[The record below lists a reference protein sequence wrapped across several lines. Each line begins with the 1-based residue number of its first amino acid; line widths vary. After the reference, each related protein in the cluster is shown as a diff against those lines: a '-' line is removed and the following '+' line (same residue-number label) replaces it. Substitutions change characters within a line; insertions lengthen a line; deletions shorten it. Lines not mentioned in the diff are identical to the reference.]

1 MNEFGEKLRELRGN
15 KSIREAARGIE
26 ISHTYLDSLEKGA
39 DPRTGKKRIPT
50 IDVVN
55 KISLYYDYDF
65 FDLISL
71 AGLFVSIRELPEEQ
85 KEAQKKRFV
94 KMINKISD
102 DNEKDVKEKY
112 DDLLNE
118 KLNFD
123 ETQYLKHSYNFLQT
137 EINDS
142 NNKKEDSDDNDNY
155 LTNNII
161 TMGVMLQK
169 LYQEKGSKDVD
180 VYNDIINDFDDFL
193 KRYLNIK

>member
-1 MNEFGEKLRELRGN
+1 
-15 KSIREAARGIE
+15 
-26 ISHTYLDSLEKGA
+26 
-39 DPRTGKKRIPT
+39 
-50 IDVVN
+50 
-55 KISLYYDYDF
+55 
-65 FDLISL
+65 
-71 AGLFVSIRELPEEQ
+71 
-85 KEAQKKRFV
+85 
-94 KMINKISD
+94 MINKISD

-180 VYNDIINDFDDFL
+180 VYNDIITDFDKFI
-193 KRYLNIK
+193 KKYLDVK

>member
-65 FDLISL
+65 FELINL
-71 AGLFVSIRELPEEQ
+71 AGLFVSLRELPKEQ
-85 KEAQKKRFV
+85 KETQKKRFA
-94 KMINKISD
+94 KMIKKVSD

-112 DDLLNE
+112 NFLLNE
-118 KLNFD
+118 KLNYD
-123 ETQYLKHSYNFLQT
+123 ETQFLKNSYNFLQT

-142 NNKKEDSDDNDNY
+142 DNKKDDSEDNDNY

-161 TMGVMLQK
+161 TMGVILQK
-169 LYQEKGSKDVD
+169 LYQEKGSQNLDA
-180 VYNDIINDFDDFL
+180 YNDIITDFDKFL
-193 KRYLNIK
+193 KKYLDIK